1 MSNELTPPNQPGEPT
16 GTDLSETGSTPVD
29 PTADP
34 AAVESSAV
42 EPSST
47 GSTST
52 TSTTTEI
59 GSTMDLP
66 FIEAL
71 PTASAPA
78 PGYGAAPADS
88 YAAAPVTTPVPETP
102 AYATTTYEVPERLE
116 APILRGPSPWTV
128 VHGLIALAVA
138 VVIFVTTATTADIDW
153 GTAGPATVVGFG
165 VVLVLLGLLGMR
177 SRRRLGA

>member
-1 MSNELTPPNQPGEPT
+1 MSNELTPPNQPGEPA
-16 GTDLSETGSTPVD
+16 GTDLSET
-29 PTADP
+29 
-34 AAVESSAV
+34 
-42 EPSST
+42 
-47 GSTST
+47 ST
-52 TSTTTEI
+52 TSET

-78 PGYGAAPADS
+78 PGYGAAP
-88 YAAAPVTTPVPETP
+88 VTAPVPETP
-102 AYATTTYEVPERLE
+102 AYAAPVYEVPERLE

-128 VHGLIALAVA
+128 VYGLIALAVA
-138 VVIFVTTATTADIDW
+138 VVVFVTTATTTDIDW
-153 GTAGPATVVGFG
+153 STAGPATVVGFG